1 MPFTTGRLTTGR
13 LTTGRRP
20 RGAAALLLALAG
32 GAPAAL
38 RPAALRAQVV
48 LGAGDD
54 ATLPA
59 PGEVRGRVTANFNS
73 ATSRLGGV
81 TGTGG
86 GRVPLA
92 SEYSTDALGPTQ
104 FPTLG
109 PVRDTLRAITGQ
121 AALGL
126 SLGTVRVVARTST
139 AVVPTLVE
147 YGIARRLA
155 VAVTIPGVTT
165 STSVGI
171 DANAGGGSGNFGLN
185 PLRDASTASATASR
199 NAAALTNLD
208 TAITRL
214 RAQGAASAALAADA
228 QRFRDGLATVY
239 GTGGTGTGARPGAV
253 VVPLAGSDA
262 QAAVAARLAQLA
274 ARGAPLSTTALPAA
288 STSRIGTSAFLALLT
303 STELGIG
310 SGAGVLAPLGS
321 YRRSGPG
328 DVDAVVN
335 LNFLDTFGG
344 SGRLG
349 VLRARV
355 APARGVR
362 LRSTVGAGWRFGLG
376 SGRSPFLLFD
386 VPPSERMSAVLAR
399 SATDVAVG
407 RRFSASVVARL
418 AAPVGDRV
426 TLRVADAGQ
435 PYAPSYRL
443 REVARRL
450 GREVELEVTPRY
462 ALNGAFAVFGQG
474 FVRDRAAARY
484 TGTFTATDAET
495 GVGEVTFDA
504 ASLGVGTGGRE
515 TRAGFGVAY
524 STVAGVARG
533 RGRLPVELSYLHS
546 FLAAASG
553 GNVLNVTTE
562 QLSLRLGVRLFG
574 R

>member
-1 MPFTTGRLTTGR
+1 MRFTTGRF
-13 LTTGRRP
+13 TTGRRP
-20 RGAAALLLALAG
+20 RGAAALLLALVG

-59 PGEVRGRVTANFNS
+59 RGEVRARVTANLNS
-73 ATSRLGGV
+73 ATSRLGGA

-92 SEYSTDALGPTQ
+92 SEYSTDGLGPTQ

-109 PVRDTLRAITGQ
+109 PARDTLRAITGQ
-121 AALGL
+121 SALAL
-126 SLGTVRVVARTST
+126 SLGTVRVAARTST

-155 VAVTIPGVTT
+155 LAVTIPGVTT
-165 STSVGI
+165 RSSVGV
-171 DANAGGGSGNFGLN
+171 DVNANGGSGNFGLN
-185 PLRDASTASATASR
+185 PLRDASAAAAARTQNQTVFANLATAIEQLR
-199 NAAALTNLD
+199 GRGAGNAALLAD
-208 TAITRL
+208 AVRL
-214 RAQGAASAALAADA
+214 RA
-228 QRFRDGLATVY
+228 GLITVY
-239 GTGGTGTGARPGAV
+239 GGDTQASAGPVA
-253 VVPLAGSDA
+253 VPLAGSDA
-262 QAAVAARLAQLA
+262 QAAVAARLAV
-274 ARGAPLSTTALPAA
+274 LSTQFAALGVTLNPQALPTP
-288 STSRIGTSAFLALLT
+288 SRSRIGTSAFLALLA

-310 SGAGVLAPLGS
+310 SGSGVLVPLGS

-328 DVDAVVN
+328 DIDAVVN
-335 LNFLDTFGG
+335 LNVLDTFGG
-344 SGRLG
+344 TGRLG
-349 VLRARV
+349 GLRARV
-355 APARGVR
+355 APAGGIR

-376 SGRSPFLLFD
+376 AGRSPFLLFD
-386 VPPSERMSAVLAR
+386 VPPSEGMSAVLAR

-407 RRFSASVVARL
+407 RRFSTSVVARL

-426 TLRVADAGQ
+426 TLRVSDAGQ
-435 PYAPSYRL
+435 PYAPAYRL

-462 ALNGAFAVFGQG
+462 ALNDAFAVFGQG

-484 TGTFTATDAET
+484 TGTFTATAAET

-504 ASLGVGTGGRE
+504 ASLGVATGGRE
-515 TRAGFGVAY
+515 ARAGFGVAY

-533 RGRLPVELSYLHS
+533 RGRVPVELSYLHS